1 MNKENITE
9 NRDKASNLVED
20 LTLSET
26 DAQSIKGGAVDMF
39 LKLDG
44 VKGEAGDHK
53 RGEY

>member
-1 MNKENITE
+1 MSNENIIE
-9 NRDKASNLVED
+9 NQNKASNVVED

-53 RGEY
+53 REY